1 MCSGGEREL
10 SDDVPGKRGV
20 SFFFFLHTS
29 SPAPGTPR
37 GESGVRAGFGR
48 QVPVR
53 RLYRERKGGR
63 WPDHRSQGA
72 PRRRA
77 RALARGQRRRRRQG
91 NRLAICGGGW
101 AAVAVRSEGD
111 GSEAEWPSGGDLGAV
126 LRMTSSVSAR
136 SRPARAACAA
146 PGWAAPPSGLVPKP
160 APDGRPARIS
170 GPRAC
175 PVPGGRRSSG
185 KPRSRTPRERW
196 RRAGPRL
203 A

>member
-1 MCSGGEREL
+1 MMSWASEECH
-10 SDDVPGKRGV
+10 
-20 SFFFFLHTS
+20 FFFFFFCTRHLQHQVH
-29 SPAPGTPR
+29 R
-37 GESGVRAGFGR
+37 EVRAGFGR
-48 QVPVR
+48 QVRAR

-63 WPDHRSQGA
+63 RPDHRSQGA

-77 RALARGQRRRRRQG
+77 RALARGQRRCWRQG

-111 GSEAEWPSGGDLGAV
+111 GSEAERPSGGDLGAV

-136 SRPARAACAA
+136 PRTARAACAA
-146 PGWAAPPSGLVPKP
+146 PGSAAPPSGLAPQP
-160 APDGRPARIS
+160 APDGRPARIP

-175 PVPGGRRSSG
+175 PVPGGRRSG
-185 KPRSRTPRERW
+185 RKPRGRTPRERW
-196 RRAGPRL
+196 RRAGPGP